1 MSESVQIAC
10 ADILGI
16 ALCATMCIAL
26 TGLLVVG
33 IICTIKWLKGD
44 FKDD

>member
-1 MSESVQIAC
+1 MSESVQTAC

-16 ALCATMCIAL
+16 ALCATMCVAL

-33 IICTIKWLKGD
+33 IVCAIKWLKGD